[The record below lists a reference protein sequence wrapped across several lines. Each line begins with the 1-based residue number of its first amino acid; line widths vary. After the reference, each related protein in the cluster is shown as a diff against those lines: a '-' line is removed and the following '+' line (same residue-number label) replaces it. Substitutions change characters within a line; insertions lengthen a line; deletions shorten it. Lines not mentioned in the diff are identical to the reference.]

1 MTRTARPV
9 TYRTT
14 AVRTPDSVTLSVRRS
29 PRELLRAVVARLLR
43 AGTLPRRSGQV
54 LHLPLDGQLKEARN
68 D

>member
-29 PRELLRAVVARLLR
+29 PRELLHAVVARLLGR
-43 AGTLPRRSGQV
+43 TLNQVDPRLTRS
-54 LHLPLDGQLKEARN
+54 PCRWRCC
-68 D
+68 